1 MFDNIMLGIQMLASF
16 ESLLAILAG
25 LVCGVVIG
33 AIPGLTA
40 DLAIILC
47 LPITYSMEPVPAI
60 LLCLG
65 LYCGGTYGGSITAI
79 LINTPGTPAN
89 AATLLD
95 GYPLAKQGKP
105 LKALTMA
112 LYASFVGGIFSALV
126 LLFAAPNI
134 AKITLLF
141 GPPEYFSIAIFGL
154 SVIASVSGGSIAKG
168 LIGGI
173 LGIFVAI
180 IGMDSVSGVIRF
192 SFGIKQLSGGIPL
205 IVTLVGLFALAELL
219 CKSTYDPATDPAR
232 RQKLTLDREKL
243 TWPEI
248 KRCVRAMLTSSVIGT
263 LVGATPGTG
272 GGIAAFISYDQAKK
286 SSKVGDNFGKGEIE
300 GIAASEAAN
309 NATTGSTMIP
319 LLTLGIPGDGVTAI
333 LLGALM
339 LQGMTPGP
347 SLFINSPDI
356 IYGIMVGLLVVNVL
370 MLLIGRIFTRFYVNI
385 TRIPYEL
392 MSSMIIIYC
401 IAGTYSSASS
411 TFHVLVAVCV
421 GVASYILRKLDF
433 PIVPIIL
440 GVVLG
445 QMTELNFRRS
455 MVLSE
460 GSFSI
465 FLTRPFSLIFISL
478 AVLSICMAVWK
489 ATRKKAKTASVPTD
503 AAGQ

>member
-1 MFDNIMLGIQMLASF
+1 MFENILMGLQTVASA
-16 ESLLAILAG
+16 ESLFAMLAG
-25 LVCGVVIG
+25 LICGIVIG

-47 LPITYSMEPVPAI
+47 LPLTYTLDPIPAI

-95 GYPLAKQGKP
+95 GYPMTKKGKP

-112 LYASFVGGIFSALV
+112 LYASFVGGTFSALV

-134 AKITLLF
+134 AKITRLF
-141 GPPEYFSIAIFGL
+141 GPPEYFCIAIFGL
-154 SVIASVSGGSIAKG
+154 SIIASVSNGNVAKG
-168 LIGGI
+168 IIGAI
-173 LGIFVAI
+173 LGLFVSI
-180 IGMDSVSGVIRF
+180 IGMDSVSGSIRF
-192 SFGIKQLSGGIPL
+192 SFGIRKLAGGIPL
-205 IVTLVGLFALAELL
+205 IVTLVGLFALAELMT
-219 CKSTYDPATDPAR
+219 KSSYDPKTDPAR
-232 RQKLTLDREKL
+232 SQKLKLDKERL
-243 TWPEI
+243 TWEEI
-248 KRCVRAMLTSSVIGT
+248 KRSFRHMITSSVIGT

-286 SSKVGDNFGKGEIE
+286 TSKNADNFGKGEIE

-339 LQGMTPGP
+339 LQGLVPGP
-347 SLFINSPDI
+347 SLFVDSANI
-356 IYGIMVGLLVVNVL
+356 IYGIMVGLLVINVL
-370 MLLIGRIFTRFYVNI
+370 MLIIGRLFTPLYANI

-392 MSSMIIIYC
+392 MNAIIVVYC
-401 IAGTYSSASS
+401 FAGTYSSNSS
-411 TFHVLVAVCV
+411 TFHILVAVV
-421 GVASYILRKLDF
+421 IGIISFILRKLDF

-445 QMTELNFRRS
+445 QLTELNFRRA
-455 MVLSE
+455 MVMSD
-460 GSFSI
+460 GSYSI
-465 FLTRPFSLIFISL
+465 FVTRPFSAVFLFL
-478 AVLSICMAVWK
+478 AVASIAWAIYRSVKPKKLSK
-489 ATRKKAKTASVPTD
+489 
-503 AAGQ
+503 